1 MSKTLQATEIDL
13 AKLEELFRLEKS
25 FDADFFWE
33 WRDSLPHIKENEQL
47 ILDDVKTDYLH
58 LSKHSLLEPIVKMV
72 VLSPILKLAG
82 FYRSPFYLKAEQ
94 SVSIL
99 SQEEEIVIQGRID
112 VLVFKPPFWV
122 VVIEAK
128 RAAYSVEVGIP
139 QALTYMIAN
148 PHPERP
154 VFGLVTNG
162 SEFIFLK
169 LQQQDTLKYA
179 ESDLFSI
186 KRGNDLYT
194 VVSILKHL
202 SQLAISQG

>member
-33 WRDSLPHIKENEQL
+33 WQDSLPHIKENEQL

-154 VFGLVTNG
+154 VFGLVSNG

>member
-25 FDADFFWE
+25 FDTDFFWE
-33 WRDSLPHIKENEQL
+33 WRDNLPHIKESEQL

-72 VLSPILKLAG
+72 ILSPILKLAG

-94 SVSIL
+94 SISIL
-99 SQEEEIVIQGRID
+99 SQEEAIVIQGRID

-169 LQQQDTLKYA
+169 LQQQDNLKYA

-194 VVSILKHL
+194 VVSILQHL
-202 SQLAISQG
+202 SQLAKP

>member
-25 FDADFFWE
+25 FDTDFFWE
-33 WRDSLPHIKENEQL
+33 WRDNLPHIKESEQL
-47 ILDDVKTDYLH
+47 LLDDVKTDYLH

-72 VLSPILKLAG
+72 ILSPILKLAG

-94 SVSIL
+94 SISIL
-99 SQEEEIVIQGRID
+99 SQEEAIVIQGRID

-148 PHPERP
+148 PHLKRP

-169 LQQQDTLKYA
+169 LQQQDTLKYG

-194 VVSILKHL
+194 VVSILRHL
-202 SQLAISQG
+202 SQLVAKP

>member
-25 FDADFFWE
+25 FDTDFFWE
-33 WRDSLPHIKENEQL
+33 WRDNLPHIKESEQL

-72 VLSPILKLAG
+72 ILSPILKLAG

-94 SVSIL
+94 SISIL
-99 SQEEEIVIQGRID
+99 SQEEAIAIQGRID

-169 LQQQDTLKYA
+169 LQQQDNLKYA

-194 VVSILKHL
+194 VVSILQHL
-202 SQLAISQG
+202 SQLAKP

>member
-13 AKLEELFRLEKS
+13 AKLEELFRLKQSRDRE
-25 FDADFFWE
+25 FFGE
-33 WRDSLPHIKENEQL
+33 WRDNLSQLNENEKL
-47 ILDDVKTDYLH
+47 TLDDLKADYLH
-58 LSKHSLLEPIVKMV
+58 LAKHSLLEPIVKMV

-82 FYRSPFYLKAEQ
+82 FYRAPFYLKAEQ
-94 SVSIL
+94 SVTIL
-99 SQEEEIVIQGRID
+99 SQEENITIQGRIN

-122 VVIEAK
+122 VVIEVK

-139 QALTYMIAN
+139 QALTYMMAN
-148 PHPERP
+148 PHLERP

-169 LQQQDTLKYA
+169 LQQQDTLSYA

-202 SQLAISQG
+202 AQLAI

>member
-25 FDADFFWE
+25 LDTDFFWE
-33 WRDSLPHIKENEQL
+33 WRDNLPHIKESEQL
-47 ILDDVKTDYLH
+47 LLDDVKTDYLH

-72 VLSPILKLAG
+72 ILSPILKLAG

-94 SVSIL
+94 SISIL
-99 SQEEEIVIQGRID
+99 SQEEAIVIQGRID

-169 LQQQDTLKYA
+169 LQQQDTLKYG

-194 VVSILKHL
+194 VVSILRHL
-202 SQLAISQG
+202 SQLVAKP

>member
-13 AKLEELFRLEKS
+13 AKLEELFRLEQS
-25 FDADFFWE
+25 RDRDFFGE
-33 WRDSLPHIKENEQL
+33 WRDNLSQLNENEKL
-47 ILDDVKTDYLH
+47 TLDDLKADYLH
-58 LSKHSLLEPIVKMV
+58 LAKHSLLEPIVKMV

-82 FYRSPFYLKAEQ
+82 FYRAPFYLKAEQ
-94 SVSIL
+94 SVTIL
-99 SQEEEIVIQGRID
+99 SQEEEIIIQGRID

-139 QALTYMIAN
+139 QALTYMMAN
-148 PHPERP
+148 PHLERP

-169 LQQQDTLKYA
+169 LQQQDTLSYA

-202 SQLAISQG
+202 AQLAI

>member
-72 VLSPILKLAG
+72 VLSPILKLAS

>member
-25 FDADFFWE
+25 FDTDFFWE
-33 WRDSLPHIKENEQL
+33 WRDNLPHIKESEQL
-47 ILDDVKTDYLH
+47 LLDDVKTDYLH

-72 VLSPILKLAG
+72 ILSPILKLAG

-94 SVSIL
+94 SISIL
-99 SQEEEIVIQGRID
+99 SQEEAIVIQGRID

-169 LQQQDTLKYA
+169 LQQQDTLKYG

-194 VVSILKHL
+194 VVSILRHL
-202 SQLAISQG
+202 SQLVAKP

>member
-1 MSKTLQATEIDL
+1 MPKTFQATEIDL
-13 AKLEELFRLEKS
+13 AKLEELFRLEQS
-25 FDADFFWE
+25 NDREFFRE
-33 WRDSLPHIKENEQL
+33 WRDNLPQLNETEQL
-47 ILDDVKTDYLH
+47 TLDDLKTDYLH
-58 LSKHSLLEPIVKMV
+58 LAKHSLLEPIVKMV

-82 FYRSPFYLKAEQ
+82 FYRAPFYLKAEQ
-94 SVSIL
+94 SVTIL
-99 SQEEEIVIQGRID
+99 SQEEEIIIQGRID

-139 QALTYMIAN
+139 QALTYMMAN

-169 LQQQDTLKYA
+169 LQQQDTLSYA

-202 SQLAISQG
+202 AQLAI

>member
-25 FDADFFWE
+25 FDTDFFWE
-33 WRDSLPHIKENEQL
+33 WRDNLPHIKESEQL

-72 VLSPILKLAG
+72 ILSPILKLAG

-99 SQEEEIVIQGRID
+99 SQEEAIVIQGRID

-202 SQLAISQG
+202 SQLDSK

>member
-1 MSKTLQATEIDL
+1 
-13 AKLEELFRLEKS
+13 
-25 FDADFFWE
+25 
-33 WRDSLPHIKENEQL
+33 
-47 ILDDVKTDYLH
+47 
-58 LSKHSLLEPIVKMV
+58 LSKVQLA
-72 VLSPILKLAG
+72 PILKLAG
-82 FYRSPFYLKAEQ
+82 FYRDPFYLKAEQ
-94 SVSIL
+94 VVNIL
-99 SQEEEIVIQGRID
+99 SQDQDILIQGRID
-112 VLVFKPPFWV
+112 VLVFNPPFWV

-139 QALTYMIAN
+139 QALTYMMAN
-148 PHPERP
+148 PDRDRP

-169 LQQQDTLKYA
+169 LQHQDSLKYA

-202 SQLAISQG
+202 AQLSC

>member
-1 MSKTLQATEIDL
+1 MPKTLQASEIDL
-13 AKLEELFRLEKS
+13 ARLEELFAIAQSR
-25 FDADFFWE
+25 DADFFDE
-33 WRDSLPHIKENEQL
+33 WRGNLPKLTETEQL
-47 ILDDVKTDYLH
+47 SLDDLKTDYLH
-58 LSKHSLLEPIVKMV
+58 LSKHSLLEPLVKMV

-82 FYRSPFYLKAEQ
+82 FYRDPFYLKAEQ
-94 SVSIL
+94 VVNIL
-99 SQEEEIVIQGRID
+99 SQDQDILVQGRID
-112 VLVFKPPFWV
+112 VWV

-139 QALTYMIAN
+139 QALTYMMAN
-148 PHPERP
+148 PHRDRP

-169 LQQQDTLKYA
+169 LQHQDSLKYA

-202 SQLAISQG
+202 AQLAT

>member
-1 MSKTLQATEIDL
+1 MSKTLQEMEIDL

-25 FDADFFWE
+25 FDNDFFWE
-33 WRDSLPHIKENEQL
+33 WRDNLPHIKESEQL

-72 VLSPILKLAG
+72 ILSPILKLAG

-94 SVSIL
+94 SISIL
-99 SQEEEIVIQGRID
+99 SQEEAIVIQGRID

-169 LQQQDTLKYA
+169 LQQQDNLKYA

-194 VVSILKHL
+194 VVSILQHL
-202 SQLAISQG
+202 SQLAKP

>member
-1 MSKTLQATEIDL
+1 MTKTLQATDIDL
-13 AKLEELFRLEKS
+13 AKLEELFAIAQSPDPEFFDEWCGDLPKLNELEQS
-25 FDADFFWE
+25 T
-33 WRDSLPHIKENEQL
+33 
-47 ILDDVKTDYLH
+47 LDDLKADYLH
-58 LSKHSLLEPIVKMV
+58 LSKYSLLEPLVKMV

-94 SVSIL
+94 VVNIL
-99 SQEEEIVIQGRID
+99 SQDQDILIQGRID

-128 RAAYSVEVGIP
+128 RAAYSLEVGIP
-139 QALTYMIAN
+139 QALTYMMAN

-169 LQQQDTLKYA
+169 LQLQGALKYA

-194 VVSILKHL
+194 VVTILKHL
-202 SQLAISQG
+202 AKLAI

>member
-1 MSKTLQATEIDL
+1 L
-13 AKLEELFRLEKS
+13 AKLEELFAIAQSR
-25 FDADFFWE
+25 DADFFDE
-33 WRDSLPHIKENEQL
+33 WRGNLPKLTETEQL
-47 ILDDVKTDYLH
+47 SLDDLKTDYQH
-58 LSKHSLLEPIVKMV
+58 LSKHSLLEPLVKMV

-82 FYRSPFYLKAEQ
+82 FYRAPFYLKAEQ
-94 SVSIL
+94 VVNIL
-99 SQEEEIVIQGRID
+99 SQDQDILVQGRID
-112 VLVFKPPFWV
+112 VLEFNPPQKSGFWV
-122 VVIEAK
+122 VVIEAR

-139 QALTYMIAN
+139 QALTYMMAN
-148 PHPERP
+148 PNRDRP

-169 LQQQDTLKYA
+169 LQHQDSLKYA

-202 SQLAISQG
+202 AQLAI